1 MHIEET
7 YQYTLQYSI
16 YKKTSKINYLGVKR
30 RFQRNGIGR
39 VVVFD
44 FIEKCKSLGIN
55 QIKIDAYTGSIKF
68 WEKMGFTVSKV
79 PQVIDGYKQ
88 DYHDGILK
96 L

>member
-30 RFQRNGIGR
+30 KFQRNGIGK
-39 VVVFD
+39 VVVLD
-44 FIEKCKSLGIN
+44 FIQKCKMQGIE
-55 QIKIDAYTGSIKF
+55 QIKIDAYSGSIKF
-68 WEKMGFTVSKV
+68 WKKMGFSINKA
-79 PQVIDGYKQ
+79 PQIINGCKQ